1 MSTAAAAFAAFSFG
15 PSQCQLC
22 QADGSSCSTSNG
34 ITSGWMKNTI
44 DTSTDVLSSRSGIPI
59 SGSGSLFPWSS
70 RGRDLGHLKVSVAAD
85 YSDSS
90 FPDSPS
96 YTSARGYHP
105 LEEVMVS
112 RRRPEPQL
120 TPAEIARTTVE
131 ANSSALVVFPGI
143 VHREPH
149 EEITWAEL
157 QYVVDDYGDIYFEIF
172 DDKNVLRDR
181 QAINPVNAFIGMDV
195 PIYENR
201 RVASDY
207 DIFSVRDADDIPMD
221 NDFFPIMDYKASDVP
236 VDWGM
241 PDTCTWVHPIHFA
254 KCLSKA
260 IDTEHGIKKGYPSN
274 GVSIVG
280 CLRSAFDDEEA
291 YFRSVCYSED
301 SDGYSSDSRDGEIP
315 NLSSKK
321 DVSRASTIYRFE
333 IISIEIFSVYGTQK
347 PIGFSE
353 FQNAEADV
361 LLNCVS
367 TILERLDDRGI
378 DLDSALKALC
388 KKKGIDSE
396 EAHLIG
402 VDSLGLDVRISSGVE
417 VRTHRFPF
425 KVHARSEVAAEKQI
439 HQLLFPRSRRK
450 KRNQGDRLRD
460 SRSH

>member
-1 MSTAAAAFAAFSFG
+1 MSSDFSSAMSTAAAAFAAFSFG

-22 QADGSSCSTSNG
+22 QADGSSCSTPNG
-34 ITSGWMKNTI
+34 ITTGWMKNTI
-44 DTSTDVLSSRSGIPI
+44 DNSTDVLSSRSGSSIF
-59 SGSGSLFPWSS
+59 GSGSLFPWSS
-70 RGRDLGHLKVSVAAD
+70 RRRDQSHLKVSVAAN
-85 YSDSS
+85 YSDSP
-90 FPDSPS
+90 FPDSSS
-96 YTSARGYHP
+96 YTSARSYHP
-105 LEEVMVS
+105 LEEVIVG

-131 ANSSALVVFPGI
+131 
-143 VHREPH
+143 
-149 EEITWAEL
+149 
-157 QYVVDDYGDIYFEIF
+157 
-172 DDKNVLRDR
+172 
-181 QAINPVNAFIGMDV
+181 NAFIGMDV

-201 RVASDY
+201 RVASEY
-207 DIFSVRDADDIPMD
+207 DIFSVRDADDIPID
-221 NDFFPIMDYKASDVP
+221 NDFFPVKASDVP

-260 IDTEHGIKKGYPSN
+260 IDTEHGIKMGYPSN

-280 CLRSAFDDEEA
+280 CLRPAFDDEEA
-291 YFRSVCYSED
+291 YYRSVCCSED
-301 SDGYSSDSRDGEIP
+301 SDGYNSDSRDGEIP

-321 DVSRASTIYRFE
+321 DVFRSATIYRFE
-333 IISIEIFSVYGTQK
+333 IISIDLFSVYGTQK

-361 LLNCVS
+361 LLNCVP

-378 DLDSALKALC
+378 DVDSALKALC

-450 KRNQGDRLRD
+450 KRNQGDRIRD

>member
-1 MSTAAAAFAAFSFG
+1 MSTAAAFAAFSFG
-15 PSQCQLC
+15 PSQCQSC

-34 ITSGWMKNTI
+34 ITSGWMKTTI
-44 DTSTDVLSSRSGIPI
+44 DTSTDVLSSRSGSPI
-59 SGSGSLFPWSS
+59 LGSGSLFPWSS
-70 RGRDLGHLKVSVAAD
+70 RGRDLSHLKVSVAAD

-90 FPDSPS
+90 FPDSSS

-105 LEEVMVS
+105 LEEVIVS

-131 ANSSALVVFPGI
+131 ANSGALVVFPGI

-157 QYVVDDYGDIYFEIF
+157 QYVVDDYGEIYFEMF
-172 DDKNVLRDR
+172 DDRNVLRDP
-181 QAINPVNAFIGMDV
+181 QAGNAVNAFIGMDV
-195 PIYENR
+195 PVYENR
-201 RVASDY
+201 RVASD
-207 DIFSVRDADDIPMD
+207 IAVFNVRDADDIPIE
-221 NDFFPIMDYKASDVP
+221 NDYFPIMDYKDHDVP

-260 IDTEHGIKKGYPSN
+260 TDIEHDIKMGHPSN
-274 GVSIVG
+274 GVSIIG
-280 CLRSAFDDEEA
+280 CLKPAFDDEEA

-301 SDGYSSDSRDGEIP
+301 SDGYSSDSTDGEIP

-321 DVSRASTIYRFE
+321 NVSRASSIYRFE
-333 IISIEIFSVYGTQK
+333 IISIELFSVYGTQR
-347 PIGFSE
+347 PIGYSE
-353 FQNAEADV
+353 YQKAEADV

-367 TILERLDDRGI
+367 TIIERFNDRGI
-378 DLDSALKALC
+378 DVDSALKALC
-388 KKKGIDSE
+388 KKKGIDSQ

-402 VDSLGLDVRISSGVE
+402 VDSLGLDVRICSGVE

-425 KVHARSEVAAEKQI
+425 KIRARSEVAAEKQI

-460 SRSH
+460 SRSR